1 MFTKI
6 LYPTDFSESAKIALE
21 YVKKLKEAGTREVI
35 LLHVFDERAIDLHW
49 EIEAQLH
56 PEESVGR
63 AKHEVVKGMLEMG
76 YGRLKELENEI
87 AHLSFKTE
95 LIVKEGI
102 PYQKIVETAA
112 DLNVSLIIMGSHG
125 ERGFVEKVLGT
136 TTDRVIAHST
146 VPVLVVKPINNHDH

>member
-1 MFTKI
+1 
-6 LYPTDFSESAKIALE
+6 
-21 YVKKLKEAGTREVI
+21 
-35 LLHVFDERAIDLHW
+35 
-49 EIEAQLH
+49 
-56 PEESVGR
+56 
-63 AKHEVVKGMLEMG
+63 MLEMG

-125 ERGFVEKVLGT
+125 ERGFVEKLLGT